1 MVFQWISTPRNIL
14 PNQRITTP
22 PPLLRTSTEIPG
34 FSKTHNAG
42 DDRYDQQAIEREFQ
56 REMRLAEEALR
67 RREELG
73 VRRWLQLQRQQQ
85 KMLERGNI
93 ADDPHYSRSQEHKRP
108 FEPGQGR
115 HASNTDMATY
125 PNSTSRF
132 AYCPERAIKPK
143 RSHSGREEREEL
155 DEGFREAS

>member
-1 MVFQWISTPRNIL
+1 MFQWISTPRGISS
-14 PNQRITTP
+14 NQRITTP
-22 PPLLRTSTEIPG
+22 PPLLCISAEIPG
-34 FSKTHNAG
+34 FSKTHNVG
-42 DDRYDQQAIEREFQ
+42 DDKYHQQAIDREFQ

-93 ADDPHYSRSQEHKRP
+93 ADDPDYSRSLKHKRP

-115 HASNTDMATY
+115 YASNTDLATY
-125 PNSTSRF
+125 PNSTSRP
-132 AYCPERAIKPK
+132 AYCPKIAVKQKTNHSSRGERK
-143 RSHSGREEREEL
+143 EL
-155 DEGFREAS
+155 DEDFRKAS